1 MKFKK
6 LIAVSSALI
15 MSLGLLTGCSS
26 SKSNSSSGGNTG
38 KDSAKSLVFADT
50 QAPNNLNPH
59 QDWNGWYVS
68 RYGIG
73 ETLFKLDDKLNV
85 EPFLIDTYE
94 NTDDTTWV
102 FKLKDGITFSNGNK
116 VDAEAV
122 KASLENTIKEND
134 RAVELYNIDSIEA
147 DGLTLTVKTKDANPG
162 IPASLCEPM
171 GIIVDVNDKENS
183 DTNPI
188 CTGPFVATGYKEK
201 TQFDVAKNE
210 NYWGGDVKL
219 DSATFKVL
227 ADTSALDM
235 ATKSGE
241 VDVAVSMPNSSLDD
255 YKNDDNYTISSN
267 PGSRAQML
275 FLNYSNKFIQDK
287 NVREAISLC
296 IDRDKYNETLNK
308 GGSTAAKGLYP
319 TYVSYCGSGYEFNVD
334 KAKKLLKDAGYKDTD
349 NDGILE
355 KDGEK
360 LSLKLITYSTKAEL
374 PTFSEALKSQLA
386 EIGVDLNVQIVD
398 NMTDECQ
405 NGNFDISLWS
415 FTMLPT
421 GDPQYFI
428 DIAFASTGSSN
439 YGKYSNKE
447 VDSLTKE
454 LDSEFDTKKRDEIA
468 TDIVNKV
475 MDDYGYI
482 AIGHANYTYVMN
494 KKVQNCVAN
503 PSEYYLLDANVDIQ
517 E

>member
-1 MKFKK
+1 MKLKK

-15 MSLGLLTGCSS
+15 MSLGVLTGCSS
-26 SKSNSSSGGNTG
+26 TSNSSSGGNSG
-38 KDSAKSLVFADT
+38 NNSAKSLVFADT
-50 QAPNNLNPH
+50 QSPNNLNPH

-73 ETLFKLDDKLNV
+73 ETLFKSDDKLNV
-85 EPFLIDTYE
+85 TPFLVDTYE
-94 NTDDTTWV
+94 STDNTTWV

-116 VDAEAV
+116 VDAKAV
-122 KASLENTIKEND
+122 KASLEDTLKVNE
-134 RAVELYNIDSIEA
+134 RAVELYNVDTIEA
-147 DGLTLTVKTKDANPG
+147 DDLTLTIKTKDANPG
-162 IPASLCEPM
+162 LPASLCEPM
-171 GIIVDVNDKENS
+171 GIIVDVSDKENS

-210 NYWGGDVKL
+210 NYWNGDVKL

-241 VDVAVSMPNSSLDD
+241 VDVAVSMPNTSLDD

-267 PGSRAQML
+267 AGSRAQML

-296 IDRDKYNETLNK
+296 IDRDKYNETLNN

-319 TYVSYCGSGYEFNVD
+319 TYVSYCGSGYEFNVE

-386 EIGVDLNVQIVD
+386 EIGVELNVQIVD
-398 NMTDECQ
+398 NMMDECK

-428 DIAFASTGSSN
+428 DIAFASSGSSN
-439 YGKYSNKE
+439 YGKYSNSE
-447 VDSLTKE
+447 VDTLTKE
-454 LDSEFDTKKRDEIA
+454 LDSEFDTKKRDELA
-468 TDIVNKV
+468 SDIVDKV

-482 AIGHANYTYVMN
+482 AISHANYTYVMN
-494 KKVQNCVAN
+494 KKVKNCVAN

>member
-26 SKSNSSSGGNTG
+26 SSNSSSGGNSG

-134 RAVELYNIDSIEA
+134 RAVELYNIDSMEA
-147 DGLTLTVKTKDANPG
+147 DGLTLTIKTKAANPG
-162 IPASLCEPM
+162 LPASLCEPM

-267 PGSRAQML
+267 PVL
-275 FLNYSNKFIQDK
+275 ELKCYS
-287 NVREAISLC
+287 
-296 IDRDKYNETLNK
+296 
-308 GGSTAAKGLYP
+308 
-319 TYVSYCGSGYEFNVD
+319 
-334 KAKKLLKDAGYKDTD
+334 
-349 NDGILE
+349 
-355 KDGEK
+355 
-360 LSLKLITYSTKAEL
+360 
-374 PTFSEALKSQLA
+374 
-386 EIGVDLNVQIVD
+386 
-398 NMTDECQ
+398 
-405 NGNFDISLWS
+405 
-415 FTMLPT
+415 
-421 GDPQYFI
+421 
-428 DIAFASTGSSN
+428 
-439 YGKYSNKE
+439 
-447 VDSLTKE
+447 
-454 LDSEFDTKKRDEIA
+454 
-468 TDIVNKV
+468 
-475 MDDYGYI
+475 
-482 AIGHANYTYVMN
+482 
-494 KKVQNCVAN
+494 
-503 PSEYYLLDANVDIQ
+503 
-517 E
+517 